1 MDPPTTEISTLSL
14 HDALPISPENP
25 HSGKAISLFSVWKD
39 LYCNGYAQ
47 DTPDDPYWGKAT
59 PHQFSQVGNNFS
71 LMSYL
76 KRHQRIHTGEKPHQ
90 CSQCGKAFSQISN
103 LQTHQRTHTA
113 EKPYQCSQCGK
124 SFKTNSHLTSHQITH
139 SGEKP
144 H

>member
-59 PHQFSQVGNNFS
+59 PHQFSQCGNNFS
-71 LMSYL
+71 RMSYL
-76 KRHQRIHTGEKPHQ
+76 KRHQRMHTVQKPHQCPQCGKVFSRNDYLKTHQRIHTGEKPYQ
-90 CSQCGKAFSQISN
+90 CFQCGKAFSQIGN
-103 LQTHQRTHTA
+103 LKRHQLIHGSDVL
-113 EKPYQCSQCGK
+113 P
-124 SFKTNSHLTSHQITH
+124 
-139 SGEKP
+139 
-144 H
+144 